1 MYKRKNKTQI
11 KAYINMF
18 NELKTNA
25 IVQNNNLNNT
35 KMNEQQNNGFSF
47 ANSFNKVTFSIDV
60 TDFEYCKLA
69 TLYNEQAPQT
79 IYRLDGMWVNKS
91 PLGESPVFICAELGK
106 LVNIPMHLTPTVK
119 EILANL
125 NAVNAIKNGKVGFKV
140 YEYTSHGRKC
150 YNVKFADI

>member
-1 MYKRKNKTQI
+1 ML
-11 KAYINMF
+11 

-25 IVQNNNLNNT
+25 IMQNNNLNNT
-35 KMNEQQNNGFSF
+35 KMNEQNNNFSF

-69 TLYNEQAPQT
+69 ALYNEQAPQT
-79 IYRLDGMWVNKS
+79 VYHLDGMWVNKS

-106 LVNIPMHLTPTVK
+106 LVNMPMHLTPTVK
-119 EILANL
+119 EILANP
-125 NAVNAIKNGKVGFKV
+125 NAVNAIKNGKVGFTV
-140 YEYTSHGRKC
+140 YEYESHGRKC

>member
-1 MYKRKNKTQI
+1 ML
-11 KAYINMF
+11 

-35 KMNEQQNNGFSF
+35 KMNEQNNNFSF
-47 ANSFNKVTFSIDV
+47 ANFFNKVTFSIDV

-79 IYRLDGMWVNKS
+79 VYHLDGMWVNKS

-106 LVNIPMHLTPTVK
+106 LVNMPMHLTPTVK
-119 EILANL
+119 EILANP
-125 NAVNAIKNGKVGFKV
+125 NAVNAIKNGKVGFTV
-140 YEYTSHGRKC
+140 YEYESHGRKC